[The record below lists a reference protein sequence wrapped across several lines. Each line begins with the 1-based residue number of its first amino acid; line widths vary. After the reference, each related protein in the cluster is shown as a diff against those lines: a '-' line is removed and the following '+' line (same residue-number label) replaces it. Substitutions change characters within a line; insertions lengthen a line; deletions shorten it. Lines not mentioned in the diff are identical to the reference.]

1 MVRVASRRGSSISS
15 RSEVR
20 FGPAWR
26 RGFGTR
32 GRFRARRDEVMAC
45 SLTLEEHRTLSGRG
59 TGSRQWSKIP
69 LVVKKSMALTSKIT
83 PALCRAAR
91 GLLDMNQVDLA
102 AAAMVSKN
110 VIVAFEKGRT
120 NPTRNTLAAI
130 QRVLEEAGVEFT
142 NGDAP
147 GLRLRKKKR

>member
-1 MVRVASRRGSSISS
+1 MVGEKGQSAI
-15 RSEVR
+15 
-20 FGPAWR
+20 
-26 RGFGTR
+26 
-32 GRFRARRDEVMAC
+32 
-45 SLTLEEHRTLSGRG
+45 
-59 TGSRQWSKIP
+59 
-69 LVVKKSMALTSKIT
+69 SKIT

-91 GLLDMNQVDLA
+91 GLLDMNQVELA
-102 AAAMVSKN
+102 SAASVSKN

-120 NPTRNTLAAI
+120 NPTKNNLAAI

>member
-1 MVRVASRRGSSISS
+1 MSS
-15 RSEVR
+15 RSEIR
-20 FGPAWR
+20 FDPAR
-26 RGFGTR
+26 HFALRAR
-32 GRFRARRDEVMAC
+32 ASVFRARRDAGMGC
-45 SLTLEEHRTLSGRG
+45 SLTLEEHWTLSRRG
-59 TGSRQWSKIP
+59 TESQQWSKIP

-91 GLLDMNQVDLA
+91 GLLDMTQIELA
-102 AAAMVSKN
+102 GAALVS
-110 VIVAFEKGRT
+110 
-120 NPTRNTLAAI
+120 TLAAI

>member
-1 MVRVASRRGSSISS
+1 M
-15 RSEVR
+15 
-20 FGPAWR
+20 
-26 RGFGTR
+26 
-32 GRFRARRDEVMAC
+32 
-45 SLTLEEHRTLSGRG
+45 
-59 TGSRQWSKIP
+59 
-69 LVVKKSMALTSKIT
+69 VKKSMASKIT

-91 GLLDMNQVDLA
+91 GLLDMTQVDLA
-102 AAAMVSKN
+102 AAALVSKN